1 MTYICAQITTEL
13 YDKFYK
19 IIHKMNNKFSVLL
32 LLFLFTALAFA
43 QKGSIQGTIV
53 DSDSNDAIPFA
64 TIVVLKSNTTE
75 TVSGAISSDNGQFN
89 VENMAYGSYTV
100 QISFI
105 GYQTNTIENII
116 LTNSSPNAN
125 LGTVALKPQLESLD
139 AVTVKAQTKTSTTK
153 IDRKV
158 YNASDFATAKGG
170 NAADVLNKLPS
181 ITVDPSGN
189 VSVRGTTD
197 FMVYLNGKP
206 TNIKPSVLLGQIQSN
221 NISKI
226 DVITVPTARYDA
238 QGKGGIINITTKK
251 NLNQGLSVSVNGLL
265 GGAPWANLTDEYS
278 GHDLKDDR
286 YGGGFNITYS
296 EKNFTLYGG
305 FNYNMKNVNGKRSG
319 EARVFVN
326 ESEGDFFHMNAKNGE
341 RPEWYENYTA
351 NAGIDIDLS
360 DSKKLSFSYFY
371 GNRNEGRAAY
381 YVYNTFYADADQSNK
396 DLGTEQFM
404 YNPNVDDRYGEY
416 STFNVDYSVALANDA
431 SFKMAAAYET
441 SKLSR
446 ELNNKNYFYNTRADV
461 DNDIDNN
468 YANAIQADDYS
479 LSDNTPLKGL
489 RFNADYE
496 IQIDEF
502 STFGTGAQVQYT
514 NIDGSFNFN
523 NTLVTKDLNN
533 TIDLTRTVYA
543 AYADYSATRGKLSY
557 ILGLRAE
564 YGDQTLENGNTDYVP
579 IFGSDLEETYV
590 QKKFDLFP
598 SAHFSYEI
606 SNKDKLTLAGSRRI
620 NRASVT
626 KLAPFLYRRH
636 FEVYVVGDPEL
647 EAEYLNNA
655 EITYETSTGKST
667 FSLTGFYRG
676 TDNTVFRVNTVTTAN
691 ENPELNAIL
700 GEDVLIRSYTNAGN
714 STSLGAELNM
724 NVVPSSWV
732 KLFVGGSLYNYQ
744 IKGEVFGYDV
754 DQNSTNWSLKGN
766 ANFTISDKL
775 KFNYDFSR
783 ISNTVTSQGQND
795 AFSVSNI
802 ALSYQ
807 PSDAWD
813 ISLRGLDIFAQND
826 QGLDTNAFNASNQ
839 QIFYQETLYE
849 RNGPI
854 FELGITYSLNMN
866 GKKKKAKDF
875 QGNKHFK

>member
-1 MTYICAQITTEL
+1 MTVKLHPQPL
-13 YDKFYK
+13 RVSL
-19 IIHKMNNKFSVLL
+19 NSRKFSILYI
-32 LLFLFTALAFA
+32 LFLFTAIGFA
-43 QKGSIQGTIV
+43 QTGDVKGKLV
-53 DSDSNDAIPFA
+53 DSASNESIPFA
-64 TIVVLKSNTTE
+64 SIVITENLEGSSTVYGTTSGEDGSFNMNSNLPF
-75 TVSGAISSDNGQFN
+75 GN
-89 VENMAYGSYTV
+89 YKL

-105 GYQTNTIENII
+105 GYKTVI
-116 LTNSSPNAN
+116 LNSVILSKTKPIVD
-125 LGTVALKPQLESLD
+125 LGTITMTAKLESLE
-139 AVTVKAQTKTSTTK
+139 AVTVKAQTKTATTK

-158 YNASDFATAKGG
+158 YNASDFETARGG

-181 ITVDPSGN
+181 ITVDPTGN
-189 VSVRGTTD
+189 VSVRGTSD

-206 TNIKPSVLLGQIQSN
+206 TNIKPSVLLGQIQSS

-251 NLNQGLSVSVNGLL
+251 NVNQGLSVSVNGLL
-265 GGAPWANLTDEYS
+265 GGAPWANLTDVYS
-278 GHDLKDDR
+278 KHDLKDDR
-286 YGGGFNITYS
+286 YGGGFNITYGD
-296 EKNFTLYGG
+296 KNFTIYGG
-305 FNYNMKNVNGKRSG
+305 FNYNMRNVNGKRSG
-319 EARVFVN
+319 EARVFVDQP
-326 ESEGDFFHMNAKNGE
+326 EGDFFHMNAKNGQ

-360 DSKKLSFSYFY
+360 DSKKLSLSYFY

-381 YVYNTFYADADQSNK
+381 YIYNTFFADADQSNK
-396 DLGTEQFM
+396 DAATELFM

-416 STFNVDYSVALANDA
+416 NTFNVDYAVTLANNS
-431 SFKMAAAYET
+431 SFKLAGAYET

-446 ELNNKNYFYNTRADV
+446 ELNNKNYFYNTRAEV
-461 DNDIDNN
+461 DNDVANN
-468 YANAIQADDYS
+468 YANAFQADDYS
-479 LSDNTPLKGL
+479 LSDSTPLKGL

-496 IQIDEF
+496 KQIDEN
-502 STFGTGAQVQYT
+502 STFGAGTQIQYT
-514 NIDGSFNFN
+514 NIEGAFNFS
-523 NTLVTKDLNN
+523 NTLVTKDLDN

-564 YGDQTLENGNTDYVP
+564 YGDQTLENGTTDYVP
-579 IFGSDLEETYV
+579 IFGSDLEKNYT
-590 QKKFDLFP
+590 QNKLDLFP
-598 SAHFSYEI
+598 SAHFSYKL
-606 SNKDKLTLAGSRRI
+606 SDTDKFTLAGSRRI

-647 EAEYLNNA
+647 DSEYLNNA
-655 EITYETSTGKST
+655 EITYETTAGKNT

-676 TDNTVFRVNTVTTAN
+676 TDNTVFRVNTVTTAT

-700 GEDVLIRSYTNAGN
+700 AEDVLIRSYTNAGN
-714 STSLGAELNM
+714 STSLGAELNV
-724 NVVPSSWV
+724 NLRPSSWA
-732 KLFVGGSLYNYQ
+732 KFFIGGSLYNYQ
-744 IKGEVFGYDV
+744 IKGDVFGFDV

-775 KFNYDFSR
+775 RFTYDYSR

-795 AFSVSNI
+795 AFTVSNI
-802 ALSYQ
+802 AFSYQ
-807 PSDAWD
+807 PTKAWD
-813 ISLRGLDIFAQND
+813 IAFRGLDIFAQND
-826 QGLDTNAFNASNQ
+826 TGLDTNAFNAANQ

-849 RNGPI
+849 RNGPV
-854 FELGITYSLNMN
+854 FELGITYSLNMKD
-866 GKKKKAKDF
+866 KKKKAKDF

>member
-1 MTYICAQITTEL
+1 MKKAIL
-13 YDKFYK
+13 F
-19 IIHKMNNKFSVLL
+19 VLL
-32 LLFLFTALAFA
+32 STLFSAFTFA
-43 QKGSIQGTIV
+43 QKGTIKGLII
-53 DSDSNDAIPFA
+53 DNESKAPIPFA
-64 TIVVLKSNTTE
+64 TVVILNNDSN
-75 TVSGAISSDNGQFN
+75 TVSGAISSDDGTFSVNNIKSGT
-89 VENMAYGSYTV
+89 YSV

-105 GYQTNTIENII
+105 GYETTTISNITISKTYNEVNIGSI
-116 LTNSSPNAN
+116 L
-125 LGTVALKPQLESLD
+125 LKPQLESLD
-139 AVTVKAQTKTSTTK
+139 AVTIKSQTKTATTK

-181 ITVDPSGN
+181 ITVDPNGD
-189 VSVRGTTD
+189 VSVRGTSD

-226 DVITVPTARYDA
+226 DVITIPTARYDA

-251 NLNQGLSVSVNGLL
+251 NINQGLSVSVNGLL
-265 GGAPWANLTDEYS
+265 GGAPWGNITDEFS
-278 GHDLKDDR
+278 KHKLKDDR
-286 YGGGFNITYS
+286 YGGGFNISYGK
-296 EKNFTLYGG
+296 KNITIYGG

-326 ESEGDFFHMNAKNGE
+326 QPEGDFYHMNAKNGQ

-351 NAGIDIDLS
+351 NAGIDLDLS
-360 DSKKLSFSYFY
+360 NTKKLSFSYFY

-381 YVYNTFYADADQSNK
+381 YIYNTFFADADQSNK
-396 DLGTEQFM
+396 DTATEQFM
-404 YNPNVDDRYGEY
+404 YNPNIDDRYGEY
-416 STFNVDYSVALANDA
+416 NTFNIDYSVALKNDA
-431 SFKMAAAYET
+431 SFKIAAAYET

-446 ELNNKNYFYNTRADV
+446 ELNNKNYFYNSRAEI

-468 YANAIQADDYS
+468 YANANHADNYS

-489 RFNADYE
+489 RFNTDYE
-496 IQIDEF
+496 KQINEF
-502 STFGTGAQVQYT
+502 SSFGTGAQIQYT
-514 NIDGSFNFN
+514 NIEGEFNFN
-523 NTLVTKDLNN
+523 NTLVTKNLDN

-543 AYADYSATRGKLSY
+543 AYADYSVSRGKLNY
-557 ILGLRAE
+557 ILGIRAE
-564 YGDQTLENGNTDYVP
+564 YGDQTLKIGNTDYVP
-579 IFGSDLEETYV
+579 IFGADLKQNYSQNKLDV
-590 QKKFDLFP
+590 FP
-598 SAHFSYEI
+598 SAHFNYKF
-606 SNKDKLTLAGSRRI
+606 NKTNNLTLAGSRRI

-647 EAEYLNNA
+647 EAEYLNNI
-655 EITYETSTGKST
+655 EITFEKKLGKNNVG
-667 FSLTGFYRG
+667 LTGFYRG

-691 ENPELNAIL
+691 ENPELNTIL
-700 GEDVLIRSYTNAGN
+700 NEDVLIRSYTNAGN

-724 NVVPSSWV
+724 NIIANSWA
-732 KLFVGGSLYNYQ
+732 KFFIGGSLYNYQ
-744 IKGEVFGYDV
+744 IKGEVFGYNV

-766 ANFTISDKL
+766 ANFTLSNKL
-775 KFNYDFSR
+775 RFNYDFSR

-807 PSDAWD
+807 PSNAWD
-813 ISLRGLDIFAQND
+813 ISVRGLDIFAQND
-826 QGLDTNAFNASNQ
+826 TGLDTNAFNASNQ

-849 RNGPI
+849 RVGPI
-854 FELGITYSLNMN
+854 VELGITYSLNMN
-866 GKKKKAKDF
+866 NKKKKDKDF

>member
-1 MTYICAQITTEL
+1 MKNTIS
-13 YDKFYK
+13 F
-19 IIHKMNNKFSVLL
+19 L
-32 LLFLFTALAFA
+32 LLFILFSAFTFA
-43 QKGSIQGTIV
+43 QKGNIKGLIIDNNSK
-53 DSDSNDAIPFA
+53 DPIPFA
-64 TIVVLKSNTTE
+64 TVVILNNNSD
-75 TVSGAISSDNGQFN
+75 TVSGAISSDDGTFN
-89 VENMAYGSYTV
+89 VSNIKFGTYSV

-105 GYQTNTIENII
+105 GYETTTISNVTISKTSNEANIGSI
-116 LTNSSPNAN
+116 L
-125 LGTVALKPQLESLD
+125 LKPQLESLD
-139 AVTVKAQTKTSTTK
+139 AVTIKSQTKTATTK

-181 ITVDPSGN
+181 ITVDPSGD
-189 VSVRGTTD
+189 VSVRGTSD

-251 NLNQGLSVSVNGLL
+251 NINQGLSVSVNGLI
-265 GGAPWANLTDEYS
+265 GGAPWGNLTDEYS
-278 GHDLKDDR
+278 EHDLKDDR
-286 YGGGFNITYS
+286 YGGGFNITYGK
-296 EKNFTLYGG
+296 KNITLYGG

-326 ESEGDFFHMNAKNGE
+326 QPEGDFFHMNAKNGQ

-351 NAGIDIDLS
+351 NAGIDLDLS
-360 DSKKLSFSYFY
+360 DTKKLSFSYFY

-381 YVYNTFYADADQSNK
+381 YIYNTFFANADQSNK
-396 DLGTEQFM
+396 DIATEQFM
-404 YNPNVDDRYGEY
+404 YNPNIDDRYGEY
-416 STFNVDYSVALANDA
+416 NTFNVDYSVTLKNDA

-446 ELNNKNYFYNTRADV
+446 ALNNKNYFYNTRAEV

-468 YANAIQADDYS
+468 YANANLVDNYS

-489 RFNADYE
+489 RFNTDYE
-496 IQIDEF
+496 KQIDEF
-502 STFGTGAQVQYT
+502 STFGTGAQIQYT
-514 NIDGSFNFN
+514 NIEGEFYFN
-523 NTLVTKDLNN
+523 NTLVTKDLDN

-543 AYADYSATRGKLSY
+543 AYADYSANRGKLSY
-557 ILGLRAE
+557 ILGIRAE
-564 YGDQTLENGNTDYVP
+564 YGDQTLKIGNTDYVP
-579 IFGSDLEETYV
+579 IFGADLDQNYT
-590 QKKFDLFP
+590 QNKLDIFP
-598 SAHFSYEI
+598 SAHFNYKF
-606 SNKDKLTLAGSRRI
+606 NKTNNLTLAGSRRI

-647 EAEYLNNA
+647 EAEYLNNV
-655 EITYETSTGKST
+655 EITFEKTLGKNT
-667 FSLTGFYRG
+667 FGLTGFYRG

-691 ENPELNAIL
+691 ENPELNTIL
-700 GEDVLIRSYTNAGN
+700 NEDVLIRSYTNAGN

-724 NVVPSSWV
+724 NLIANSWA
-732 KLFVGGSLYNYQ
+732 KFFIGGSLYNYQ
-744 IKGEVFGYDV
+744 IKGEVFGYNV
-754 DQNSTNWSLKGN
+754 DQNSTNWSLKAN
-766 ANFTISDKL
+766 ANFTLSNKL
-775 KFNYDFSR
+775 RFNYDFSR

-807 PSDAWD
+807 PSNAWD
-813 ISLRGLDIFAQND
+813 ISVRGLDIFAQND
-826 QGLDTNAFNASNQ
+826 TGLDTNAFNASNQ

-849 RNGPI
+849 RVGPI
-854 FELGITYSLNMN
+854 VEFGVTYSLNMN
-866 GKKKKAKDF
+866 NKKKKTKDF

>member
-1 MTYICAQITTEL
+1 MVTSTQKTSNLLALQ
-13 YDKFYK
+13 
-19 IIHKMNNKFSVLL
+19 NKWFVTAFF
-32 LLFLFTALAFA
+32 LLFTTITFA
-43 QKGSIQGTIV
+43 QRGSITGKIV
-53 DSDSNDAIPFA
+53 DSATNDAIPFA
-64 TIVVLKSNTTE
+64 TVVILNDSEE
-75 TVSGAISSDNGQFN
+75 TVSGAISSEDGSFAIGNLKFG
-89 VENMAYGSYTV
+89 AYSV
-100 QISFI
+100 KVSFI
-105 GYQTNTIENII
+105 GYQTVTEANVIVSKTASNVNVGSI
-116 LTNSSPNAN
+116 LIQ
-125 LGTVALKPQLESLD
+125 PQLESLD
-139 AVTVKAQTKTSTTK
+139 AVTVKAQTKTATTK

-158 YNASDFATAKGG
+158 YNASDFETAKGG

-181 ITVDPSGN
+181 ITVDPTGN
-189 VSVRGTTD
+189 VSVRGTSD

-251 NLNQGLSVSVNGLL
+251 NSTQGLSVSVNGLL
-265 GGAPWANLTDEYS
+265 GGAPWANLTDVYS
-278 GHDLKDDR
+278 KHKLKDDR
-286 YGGGFNITYS
+286 YGGGFNITYGA
-296 EKNFTLYGG
+296 KNLTVYGG

-326 ESEGDFFHMNAKNGE
+326 EPQGDFFHMNAKNGE

-351 NAGIDIDLS
+351 NAGIDLDLA
-360 DSKKLSFSYFY
+360 DNKKLSFSYFY

-381 YVYNTFYADADQSNK
+381 YIYNTFYADADQSNK
-396 DLGTEQFM
+396 DAATEQFM
-404 YNPNVDDRYGEY
+404 YNPNVDDRYGKY
-416 STFNVDYSVALANDA
+416 NTFNLDYAVELPNNA

-446 ELNNKNYFYNTRADV
+446 ALNNKNYFYNSRAEV
-461 DNDIDNN
+461 DNDVVND
-468 YANAIQADDYS
+468 YANAFQADDYS
-479 LSDNTPLKGL
+479 LSDSTPLKGL
-489 RFNADYE
+489 RFNTDYE
-496 IQIDEF
+496 KQIDEN
-502 STFGTGAQVQYT
+502 STFGTGAQIQYT
-514 NIDGSFNFN
+514 NIEGAFKFN
-523 NTLVTKDLNN
+523 NTLVTKDLDN

-543 AYADYSATRGKLSY
+543 AYADYTATRGKLSY

-564 YGDQTLENGNTDYVP
+564 YGDQTLENGTTDYVP
-579 IFGSDLEETYV
+579 IFGADL
-590 QKKFDLFP
+590 QKKYTQNKLDLFP
-598 SAHFSYEI
+598 SAHFSYAI
-606 SNKDKLTLAGSRRI
+606 NDANKITLAGSRRI

-647 EAEYLNNA
+647 ESEYLNNA
-655 EITYETSTGKST
+655 EITYETKAGKNT

-676 TDNTVFRVNTVTTAN
+676 TDNTVFRVNTVTTTV

-714 STSLGAELNM
+714 STSLGAELNI
-724 NVVPSSWV
+724 NVIPSSWA
-732 KLFVGGSLYNYQ
+732 KFFIGGSLYNYQ
-744 IKGEVFGYDV
+744 IKGEVFGFDV

-775 KFNYDFSR
+775 RFTYDFSR

-795 AFSVSNI
+795 AFTVSNI

-807 PSDAWD
+807 PTEAWD
-813 ISLRGLDIFAQND
+813 IALRGLDIFAQND
-826 QGLDTNAFNASNQ
+826 TGLDTNAFNAANQ

-849 RNGPI
+849 RNGPV
-854 FELGITYSLNMN
+854 FELGITYALNMK

>member
-1 MTYICAQITTEL
+1 M
-13 YDKFYK
+13 K
-19 IIHKMNNKFSVLL
+19 HKFSVIFF
-32 LLFLFTALAFA
+32 LLFTSAIFA
-43 QKGSIQGTIV
+43 QKGSIKGIV
-53 DSDSNDAIPFA
+53 LDSETNAAIPFA
-64 TIVVLKSNTTE
+64 TVVVLDNAVDSSL
-75 TVSGAISSDNGQFN
+75 VYGAISSENGHFEVTN
-89 VENMAYGSYTV
+89 LPYGHYNM

-105 GYQTNTIENII
+105 GFQTIKIDDLTVSKENPLVQVGTILI
-116 LTNSSPNAN
+116 
-125 LGTVALKPQLESLD
+125 KPQLESLD
-139 AVTVKAQTKTSTTK
+139 AVTVKAQTKTASTK

-158 YNASDFATAKGG
+158 YIASDFETAKGG

-181 ITVDPSGN
+181 ITVDPNGN
-189 VSVRGTTD
+189 VSVRGTSD

-221 NISKI
+221 DISKI

-238 QGKGGIINITTKK
+238 QGKGGIINISTKK
-251 NLNQGLSVSVNGLL
+251 NVNQGLSVSVNGLL
-265 GGAPWANLTDEYS
+265 GGAPWANLTDIYS
-278 GHDLKDDR
+278 GHELKDDR
-286 YGGGFNITYS
+286 YGGGFNVTYGGEHIT
-296 EKNFTLYGG
+296 FYGG

-326 ESEGDFFHMNAKNGE
+326 QPEGAFFHMNAQNGQ

-351 NAGIDIDLS
+351 NAGVDLDLS

-381 YVYNTFYADADQSNK
+381 YIYNTFFADADQSNK
-396 DLGTEQFM
+396 DQATEQFM

-416 STFNVDYSVALANDA
+416 STFNVDYVANLANNA
-431 SFKMAAAYET
+431 SFKLAGAYET

-446 ELNNKNYFYNTRADV
+446 SLNNKNYFYNTRNAV
-461 DNDIDNN
+461 DNDVTNN
-468 YANAIQADDYS
+468 YANALKADDYS

-496 IQIDEF
+496 KQIDEF
-502 STFGTGAQVQYT
+502 STFGAGTQIQYT
-514 NIDGSFNFN
+514 NIEGSFNFN
-523 NTLVTKDLNN
+523 NTLVTKDLDN
-533 TIDLTRTVYA
+533 TIDLSRTVYA
-543 AYADYSATRGKLSY
+543 AYLDYAATRGKLSY

-564 YGDQTLENGNTDYVP
+564 YGDQTLENGTTDYVP
-579 IFGSDLEETYV
+579 IFGSDLEKNYT
-590 QKKFDLFP
+590 QKDLDLFP
-598 SAHFSYEI
+598 SAHFSYKI
-606 SNKDKLTLAGSRRI
+606 SDSDQLTLAGSRRI

-647 EAEYLNNA
+647 ESEYLNNA
-655 EITYETSTGKST
+655 EITYETQLGKST
-667 FSLTGFYRG
+667 FALTGFYHG
-676 TDNTVFRVNTVTTAN
+676 TDNTVFRVNTVTTTV

-714 STSLGAELNM
+714 STALGGELNI
-724 NVVPSSWV
+724 NFIPSSWV
-732 KLFVGGSLYNYQ
+732 KCFIGGSLYNYQ
-744 IKGEVFGYDV
+744 IKGEVFGFNV

-766 ANFTISDKL
+766 ANFTISDNL
-775 KFNYDFSR
+775 RFIYDFSK

-807 PSDAWD
+807 PTEAWD
-813 ISLRGLDIFAQND
+813 IAIRGLDIFAQND
-826 QGLDTNAFNASNQ
+826 TGLDTNAFNASNQ

-849 RNGPI
+849 RNGPV
-854 FELGITYSLNMN
+854 FELGITYALNMN

>member
-1 MTYICAQITTEL
+1 MT
-13 YDKFYK
+13 
-19 IIHKMNNKFSVLL
+19 NKLSVSCF
-32 LLFLFTALAFA
+32 LFLFTLFAFA
-43 QKGSIQGTIV
+43 QKGSIQGSIV
-53 DSDSNDAIPFA
+53 DNDSNESIPFA
-64 TIVVLKSNTTE
+64 TVVILNAASE
-75 TVSGAISSDNGQFN
+75 TVSGAISSDDGTFN
-89 VENMAYGSYTV
+89 VDNLKLGTYRV
-100 QISFI
+100 QVSFI
-105 GYQTNTIENII
+105 GYETTAVDNVII
-116 LTNSSPNAN
+116 TKDSPNAN
-125 LGTVALKPQLESLD
+125 VGTILLKHQLESLD
-139 AVTVKAQTKTSTTK
+139 AITVNAQTKTATTK

-158 YNASDFATAKGG
+158 YNANDFATAKGG

-181 ITVDPSGN
+181 ITVDPNGN
-189 VSVRGTTD
+189 VSVRGTSD

-238 QGKGGIINITTKK
+238 QGKGGIINISTRK
-251 NLNQGLSVSVNGLL
+251 NINQGLSVSVNGLS
-265 GGAPWANLTDEYS
+265 GGAPWANLTDDYS

-286 YGGGFNITYS
+286 YGGGFNMTYGK
-296 EKNFTLYGG
+296 KNVTLYGG

-326 ESEGDFFHMNAKNGE
+326 APEGDFFHMNANNGQ

-381 YVYNTFYADADQSNK
+381 YIYNTFFADADQSNK
-396 DLGTEQFM
+396 DVATEQFM

-416 STFNVDYSVALANDA
+416 STFNLDYAVALANDA

-446 ELNNKNYFYNTRADV
+446 ALNNKNYFYNTRADV
-461 DNDIDNN
+461 DNDIASN
-468 YANAIQADDYS
+468 YANAIQADDYA

-496 IQIDEF
+496 KQMDDS
-502 STFGTGAQVQYT
+502 STLGTGVQVQYT
-514 NIDGSFNFN
+514 NIEGAFNFS
-523 NTLVTKDLNN
+523 NTLVTKDLDN

-543 AYADYSATRGKLSY
+543 AYADYAATRGKLSY

-564 YGDQTLENGNTDYVP
+564 YGDQTLENGTTDYVP
-579 IFGSDLEETYV
+579 IFGSDLEKHYT
-590 QKKFDLFP
+590 QKQLDLFP
-598 SAHFSYEI
+598 SAHFSY
-606 SNKDKLTLAGSRRI
+606 KLDDKNILTLAGSRRI

-647 EAEYLNNA
+647 ESEYLNNA
-655 EITYETSTGKST
+655 EITYETAAGKSS

-714 STSLGAELNM
+714 STSLGAELNI
-724 NVVPSSWV
+724 NVIPDSWL
-732 KLFVGGSLYNYQ
+732 KCFIGGSLYNYQ
-744 IKGEVFGYDV
+744 IKGDVFGFDV

-766 ANFTISDKL
+766 ANVTLSDKL

-813 ISLRGLDIFAQND
+813 IAVRGLDIFAQND
-826 QGLDTNAFNASNQ
+826 TGLDTNAFNASNQ

-849 RNGPI
+849 RNGPVV
-854 FELGITYSLNMN
+854 ELGVTYALNMN
-866 GKKKKAKDF
+866 GKKKTSKDF